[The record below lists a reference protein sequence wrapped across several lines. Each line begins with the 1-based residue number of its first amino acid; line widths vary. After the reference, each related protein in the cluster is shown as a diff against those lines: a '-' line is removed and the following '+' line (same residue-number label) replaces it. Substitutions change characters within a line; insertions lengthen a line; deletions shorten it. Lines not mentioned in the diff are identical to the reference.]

1 MNTITQ
7 FLVGLTNAHY
17 ILLYLCCFVS
27 AVLCVLIETK
37 TKLKAISVLLPVFSL
52 IGGMLAIAFVTIK
65 LDLNI
70 GIGIFVVWAV
80 FSSIIIFP
88 SLWIHIK
95 ISEKEVPE
103 KPASVICSENGHQ

>member
-1 MNTITQ
+1 MNTVTQ
-7 FLVGLTNAHY
+7 FLAGLTNAHY
-17 ILLYLCCFVS
+17 ILLYLCCFAL
-27 AVLCVLIETK
+27 AVLCVLIGTK

-70 GIGIFVVWAV
+70 GLGILVVWAV
-80 FSSIIIFP
+80 FSSIIILLSF
-88 SLWIHIK
+88 WIHKK

-103 KPASVICSENGHQ
+103 KPASII

>member
-7 FLVGLTNAHY
+7 FLAGLTNAHY

-37 TKLKAISVLLPVFSL
+37 TKLKAISVLLSVFSL
-52 IGGMLAIAFVTIK
+52 IGGMLAITFVTIK

-88 SLWIHIK
+88 SLWIHTK

-103 KPASVICSENGHQ
+103 KPASVICSENV